1 MIVIY
6 DIKVIVKDADA
17 KGNDVGKQVTK
28 KLAVRMIVMIRA
40 KIVTL

>member
-17 KGNDVGKQVTK
+17 KENHVGKQVTN
-28 KLAVRMIVMIRA
+28 KLVVRMIVMIRA
-40 KIVTL
+40 KIVTI